1 MGDDAGE
8 IDPIV
13 VGFEGT
19 TDDRGAVSALRV
31 LVMEKRWVD
40 KEPGCF
46 GNLIYKISEMLKPKN
61 IADVTKRTK
70 AAPIDIVDKFWRYK
84 YEEQNH

>member
-1 MGDDAGE
+1 MGDNPDD

-19 TDDRGAVSALRV
+19 TDDHGAVSALRV

-40 KEPGCF
+40 KDPGCF
-46 GNLIYKISEMLKPKN
+46 GNLIYSIS
-61 IADVTKRTK
+61 
-70 AAPIDIVDKFWRYK
+70 
-84 YEEQNH
+84 